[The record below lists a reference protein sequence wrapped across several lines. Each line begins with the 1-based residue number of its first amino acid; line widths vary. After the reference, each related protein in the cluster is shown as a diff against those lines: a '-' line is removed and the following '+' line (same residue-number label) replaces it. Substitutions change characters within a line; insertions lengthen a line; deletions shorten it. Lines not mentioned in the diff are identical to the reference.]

1 MSKSTTITVALDEEA
16 YVVFQNASEIVS
28 KAGIRVPTGQ
38 LVQTMLNA
46 EMSRLSVRKIAQRF
60 LKFSSLSWSR
70 SARSPARNST
80 TRKTTPFQ
88 AFPYRKPNE
97 PLSLE

>member
-46 EMSRLSVRKIAQRF
+46 EMSRLSARKIAQRF
-60 LKFSSLSWSR
+60 LKSVMEQVGALAGQEFDDEEDDTVPSISLPK
-70 SARSPARNST
+70 A
-80 TRKTTPFQ
+80 
-88 AFPYRKPNE
+88 E
-97 PLSLE
+97 